1 MLDNIEKEEDQ
12 IQNHIKYDNSQVEN
26 HQNFQNE
33 NFINNNNYGKEQEYN
48 NDLENINP
56 DIEQQKLLNNKGIE
70 NINENFNNLNIKDT
84 NNFII
89 EDGNKIN
96 IELEKNNLNIENE
109 LKTENLNKINIISN
123 NNEETNIESIKIN
136 EYLEQDIKSN
146 KEYNDDENDLRSC
159 RLTER
164 NNNDKYLLIKEESNK
179 NQNKI
184 ELYNKDE
191 DEKKEEKEEENLF
204 PFRIIGDVKKKSEI
218 IGKYNSRYLELDSAK
233 GLFKRYSSCKDYPK
247 KPKEVIDIRNF
258 KLIKKIKKVKEYND
272 LEITF
277 FITNKKG
284 QKVEKVEYFRLRHQE
299 CRNKWFDSLIHIWKN
314 LVKGNNVPKI
324 TKDTL
329 LFIDDRIGIIQE
341 IGRKNEKKNIKSEIN
356 LKKFKIL
363 SLLGIGGF
371 GTVFKVRHILTD
383 KIYAMKVMNKNYIIK
398 KKYLH
403 YVVSEFEIMKSLA
416 GFPFV
421 LGLHYCFQSANYLYL
436 IVDYCPNGDFTNLK
450 TINNIKLFFAEVILA
465 FEYLHN
471 HNVIYRDLKP
481 ENILLDEEGHIKL
494 CDFNL
499 AKAGMTKNKRAD
511 SFCGSPMYFSP
522 EMVLKKGVDYK
533 CDIYGIGLLMYEIV
547 TGKPAFNANNI
558 EALYEL
564 IKNNVINFKVSGLN
578 GDIKDVIEK
587 MLEKEPEKRIDLDEI
602 KNHPYFKDFNFNK
615 VLKKEYGK
623 IETKKKCKKKKDNN
637 NNDEEEKK
645 LNDEEKEKQEYEKF
659 KLMQQILDDRKDYT
673 FFDGKITVKEMLL
686 DQKRPMK
693 NFVRGFYYVKKE
705 DIDKIQ
711 DFQLDAKEDID
722 ITSFIMDDYEF
733 EV

>member
-12 IQNHIKYDNSQVEN
+12 IQNHIKYENSQVEN